1 MSRRIHVIGAG
12 MAGLAAATAL
22 AGRGERVVLYEAAR
36 FAGGRCRSYHD
47 ATLDCRIDNG
57 NHLLATGNHAAM
69 AYLARIGA
77 SDTLTGPSRAIFPF
91 IDLVSGAAWNLRLN
105 NSRLP
110 VWIFRRA
117 ARVPD
122 SRARDYLAL
131 RRLDR
136 AGPDDLVQA
145 LMGDLD
151 PLYERLIEPLAIAA
165 LNTKPAEGSAALL
178 GAVLRETIGRGGA
191 AARPRYPKL
200 GLSESLVD
208 PALAFLRGRGAELR
222 FGARIQA
229 LGVENNTITR
239 LTGSATDEPVRAGD
253 QVILATPPWI
263 AAELL
268 PGLIVPDQHEAI
280 LNVHFRAGIP
290 PGPSGFYG
298 LLGGAAEWVFEKND
312 VVSITISAANDKVDR
327 DADALALEVWSDLRR
342 AFGLPR
348 TMPAYRVVKEK
359 RATFAATPAQL
370 NRRPATT
377 PVINGAMIHNL
388 GLAGDYTATGLPA
401 TIEGA
406 IRSGEAAAR
415 RVV

>member
-1 MSRRIHVIGAG
+1 MNRRNHIIGAG

-22 AGRGERVVLYEAAR
+22 AERGERVVLYEAAR

-57 NHLLATGNHAAM
+57 NHLLASGNHAAM
-69 AYLARIGA
+69 RYLARIGA

-105 NSRLP
+105 NGRIPL
-110 VWIFRRA
+110 WIFRRA
-117 ARVPD
+117 ARVPH
-122 SRARDYLAL
+122 SRARDYFAL

-136 AGPDDLVQA
+136 AGPDDRVQA
-145 LMGDLD
+145 LMGDVD
-151 PLYERLIEPLAIAA
+151 PLYERMIEPLAIAA

-178 GAVLRETIGRGGA
+178 AAVLRETIGRGGA
-191 AARPRYPKL
+191 GAMPRYPKL
-200 GLSESLVD
+200 GLSESFVD
-208 PALAFLRGRGAELR
+208 PALAFLRDRGAELR
-222 FGARIQA
+222 FSARIQA
-229 LGVENNTITR
+229 LGVEDNAITR
-239 LTGSATDEPVRAGD
+239 LTGSAIDEAVRAGD

-312 VVSITISAANDKVDR
+312 VVSITISAANDKVDS
-327 DADALALEVWSDLRR
+327 DADTLAHEVWSDLRR

-348 TMPAYRVVKEK
+348 TMPTYRVVKEK

-370 NRRPATT
+370 HRRPGTM
-377 PVINGAMIHNL
+377 PVIDGAMITNL

-415 RVV
+415 RVT

>member
-22 AGRGERVVLYEAAR
+22 AERGERVVLYEAAR

-57 NHLLATGNHAAM
+57 NHLLAAGNHAAM

-191 AARPRYPKL
+191 AAIPRYPKL

-208 PALAFLRGRGAELR
+208 PALAFLRARGAELR

-239 LTGSATDEPVRAGD
+239 LTGSATDEPVRTGD

-370 NRRPATT
+370 SRRPATT
-377 PVINGAMIHNL
+377 PVINGAMIYNL

>member
-22 AGRGERVVLYEAAR
+22 AERGERVVLYEAAR

-57 NHLLATGNHAAM
+57 NHLLASGNHAAM

-105 NSRLP
+105 NSRIPL
-110 VWIFRRA
+110 WIFRRA

-136 AGPDDLVQA
+136 AGPDDRVQA

-151 PLYERLIEPLAIAA
+151 PLYERLVEPLAIAA
-165 LNTKPAEGSAALL
+165 LNTKPTEGSAALL

-191 AARPRYPKL
+191 AAIPRYPKL

-208 PALAFLRGRGAELR
+208 PALAFLRAHGAELR

-229 LGVENNTITR
+229 LGVEHNRITR
-239 LTGSATDEPVRAGD
+239 LTGSALDEPVRGGD

-348 TMPAYRVVKEK
+348 TMPAYRVLKEK

-370 NRRPATT
+370 SRRPATT
-377 PVINGAMIHNL
+377 PVIVGAVIDNL

>member
-22 AGRGERVVLYEAAR
+22 AERGERVVLYEAAR

-57 NHLLATGNHAAM
+57 NHLLAAGNHAAM

-77 SDTLTGPSRAIFPF
+77 SDTLTGPSRAVFPF

-191 AARPRYPKL
+191 AAIPRYPKL

-239 LTGSATDEPVRAGD
+239 LTGSATDEPVRTGD

-370 NRRPATT
+370 SRRPATT

-415 RVV
+415 RLV

>member
-12 MAGLAAATAL
+12 VAGLAAATAL
-22 AGRGERVVLYEAAR
+22 AERGERVVLYEAAR

-191 AARPRYPKL
+191 AAIPRYPKL

-370 NRRPATT
+370 SRRPATT

>member
-22 AGRGERVVLYEAAR
+22 AERGERVVLYEAAR

-47 ATLDCRIDNG
+47 TTLDCRIDNG
-57 NHLLATGNHAAM
+57 NHLLAAGNHAAM
-69 AYLARIGA
+69 GYLARIGA

-105 NSRLP
+105 NSRVP
-110 VWIFRRA
+110 FWIFRRA
-117 ARVPD
+117 ARVPH

-191 AARPRYPKL
+191 AAIPRYPKL

-208 PALAFLRGRGAELR
+208 PALAFLRAHGAELR

-229 LGVENNTITR
+229 LGVEHNRITR
-239 LTGSATDEPVRAGD
+239 LTGSALDEPVRGGD

-348 TMPAYRVVKEK
+348 TIPAYRVVKEK

-370 NRRPATT
+370 IRRPATT
-377 PVINGAMIHNL
+377 PMIDGAMIENL